1 MEICT
6 ICNKTYKN
14 IQTLKTHY
22 NSNAHKRQAELVTA
36 AALTNQQQVQRTTQ
50 AQRQVQRTAQ
60 AQQQVQRT
68 AQAQQQV
75 QRTAQAQ
82 QQVQRTTQAQ
92 QQVQRTTQAQ
102 QQVQRTTQAQVQLP
116 VQRAKT
122 KELEKELIPEG
133 ISQNPLIQKLLHA
146 RKKVAAEEELNDEE
160 DEYDFGCMTC
170 KALFSTK
177 HELTVHQY
185 NCPDF
190 VLGVMLSYASGVHL
204 GICLKTI
211 FTDKFYK
218 STTDKVLY
226 KLKVYEL
233 ESFGSSL
240 DVDMRKSLSEHEPEV
255 DSQSE
260 HKDAVD
266 SQSEHKDAVDSQLDP
281 TVSLKPGEEASWI
294 NFRAIRPIH
303 EENMIMLREPEN
315 IAKLMASG
323 SDCFKTIL
331 DIVYSRPENQNM
343 YFSDINGM
351 ISVTVSVDGEILI
364 IKTVEII
371 PVLIQKY
378 IDYLINL
385 FTTLGQPI
393 EQIYDNIGIKV
404 ITTGHEV
411 KLVNDRLGD
420 HTKFMCDAIQS
431 FKQRAIKNINLF
443 NKVKHILLEA
453 DKKLLNFCKYTI
465 FHSNTIYTYKNAT
478 EPATS

>member
-1 MEICT
+1 MASE
-6 ICNKTYKN
+6 
-14 IQTLKTHY
+14 
-22 NSNAHKRQAELVTA
+22 
-36 AALTNQQQVQRTTQ
+36 
-50 AQRQVQRTAQ
+50 
-60 AQQQVQRT
+60 
-68 AQAQQQV
+68 
-75 QRTAQAQ
+75 
-82 QQVQRTTQAQ
+82 
-92 QQVQRTTQAQ
+92 
-102 QQVQRTTQAQVQLP
+102 
-116 VQRAKT
+116 
-122 KELEKELIPEG
+122 EG
-133 ISQNPLIQKLLHA
+133 S
-146 RKKVAAEEELNDEE
+146 NDEE
-160 DEYDFGCMTC
+160 EEYDFGCMTC

-177 HELTVHQY
+177 YELTTHQY

-218 STTDKVLY
+218 STTEKVLY

-240 DVDMRKSLSEHEPEV
+240 DVDMRQSLSEPEKELDTLSEP
-255 DSQSE
+255 
-260 HKDAVD
+260 
-266 SQSEHKDAVDSQLDP
+266 
-281 TVSLKPGEEASWI
+281 TISLRPGEEASWI

-351 ISVTVSVDGEILI
+351 ISVAVTVDGEILI

-385 FTTLGQPI
+385 FITLGKPI
-393 EQIYDNIGIKV
+393 EQIYEHIGIKV
-404 ITTGHEV
+404 VTTGHEV

-465 FHSNTIYTYKNAT
+465 YHSNTIYTYKNAT
-478 EPATS
+478 EPATAQETSTS